1 MSEWACAL
9 GLDDQRRVVSGSYQ
23 DLAAAVRRAA
33 EVRCYT
39 TFDYS
44 EHMAAPESE
53 VGLVQEMMNFGVT
66 YWLEGNRSAGIQ
78 TTRYPADCSLGFQ
91 PFPSL
96 SFFLYN
102 DSGESGIARPSVA
115 RQSTALAGG
124 TVPEKYNT
132 LDRSDT
138 DTLSPSENYTYD
150 FGECKWWVRDA
161 WELLLAH
168 DADGVPSSGCLDALQ
183 DAFRAGKSLKA
194 GVAGLCADP
203 TEGPATAHE
212 VFVELG
218 PIYNHHDQGFLGGE
232 SLPLVRVAPGVP
244 LRYGSGNWDFGW
256 ILPRTDG
263 VVHHLKIDPYTRDFT
278 RTSTRCSIRWFAR

>member
-1 MSEWACAL
+1 MSEWICAL
-9 GLDDQRRVVSGSYQ
+9 ELDDQRRVVSGSYD

-33 EVRCYT
+33 DVRCYT
-39 TFDYS
+39 TFDYA
-44 EHMAAPESE
+44 EHMAAPDSE

-66 YWLEGNRSAGIQ
+66 YWLEGDRSAGIQ

-91 PFPSL
+91 AFPSL

-102 DSGESGIARPSVA
+102 DSGESGIARPCAA
-115 RQSTALAGG
+115 RQSSALAGG
-124 TVPEKYNT
+124 TVPEKYVT
-132 LDRSDT
+132 LHRSDT

-150 FGECKWWVRDA
+150 FGEYKWWVRDS

-168 DADGVPSSGCLDALQ
+168 DADGTVSVGSLDALQ
-183 DAFRAGKSLKA
+183 DAFRAGKSLKV
-194 GVAGLCADP
+194 GVTDLCADLAGSP
-203 TEGPATAHE
+203 VAHE

-244 LRYGSGNWDFGW
+244 MRYGSGNWNFGW

-263 VVHHLKIDPYTRDFT
+263 VAHHLIIDPCTRDFT
-278 RTSTRCSIRWFAR
+278 RTSARCPMRWFAS